1 MIPLIIII
9 VAIAGLILGGSVRL
23 IFLPTDPLGSLIGLV
38 QGLLIIVAGVST
50 LVLLIILWSFKR
62 FRAKLLMRPYH
73 VEFVNFPNELYR
85 IDIIGSPT
93 HFNIGTKS
101 YIIGALLHGK
111 YGFHNWDD
119 TVPIDLN
126 LDMPWTIAKVFSS
139 DEAHDLIEDLS
150 LIKVEQARRRISIG
164 SSLLGIGIVII
175 IILEFAGL
183 GFGLSTRDLVIEG
196 FNIIFQSGIL
206 PEAPPIAGPPDLGG

>member
-1 MIPLIIII
+1 MIM
-9 VAIAGLILGGSVRL
+9 AIAGLVLGGVVRL
-23 IFLPTDPLGSLIGLV
+23 IFLPTDPLNSFIGLV
-38 QGLLIIVAGVST
+38 QGLLILVAGITVF
-50 LVLLIILWSFKR
+50 VILIILWSFKR

-85 IDIIGSPT
+85 IDIIGSPST
-93 HFNIGTKS
+93 FILNKRE

-126 LDMPWTIAKVFSS
+126 LDMPWTIGKVFSS
-139 DEAHDLIEDLS
+139 DEAHDLIEDLA
-150 LIKVEQARRRISIG
+150 LIKVEQARRRISVA
-164 SSLLGIGIVII
+164 SSLLGVGIIFII
-175 IILEFAGL
+175 VLEFASL
-183 GFGLSTRDLVIEG
+183 GFGLSTRDLIIDG
-196 FNIIFQSGIL
+196 FNIIFNSGIL